1 MKLKHRKTLF
11 LTLITLAAGGSMAVY
26 GSLDGNFVSNTIQI
40 LVLQQLVGAAI
51 YFSCFG
57 VDLVRSRSPFE

>member
-11 LTLITLAAGGSMAVY
+11 LTLTALTAGGSMAVY
-26 GSLDGNFVSNTIQI
+26 GSLDGDFVSHTIQLLI
-40 LVLQQLVGAAI
+40 FQQVVGAAI

-57 VDLVRSRSPFE
+57 VHSLRSGSPFE